1 MAIGKVG
8 TGENIES
15 GSEEEEEEE
24 EGKGAMDLGLPG
36 PRPILLH
43 HPQSSSPVCSLIQ

>member
-1 MAIGKVG
+1 MAIGEVA

-24 EGKGAMDLGLPG
+24 EGTGAMDLGLPG

-43 HPQSSSPVCSLIQ
+43 HHPQSSSPAAWL